1 MRWMRRARARW
12 KRLPTW
18 LVDGGIVALVIAVDL
33 TLLAYLV
40 PVVSQIPGWGFRGSS
55 AAAVPVVLATR
66 LPLLL
71 RRRYPRVVLAVVT
84 TLIVLERLMELP
96 TSDLA
101 TYVALFTVAI
111 GCTRRQALA
120 ALGLLVVVRGV
131 VALEVNSAFLLLDV
145 LSFLVSWVLGDRQQA
160 YRALLGELQCRT
172 EQLEREREDKAR
184 LAAADERA
192 RIARD
197 LHDVVAHSV
206 SVMVLHAAAARR
218 TLSKDPAR
226 AEEAMAQV
234 EATGRQSLTELRRL
248 LGVLRDGQHTELS
261 PAPQLAYL
269 DDLID
274 QFRAAGLPVQVEI
287 TGEAQPLAPGV
298 DLSAYR
304 IIQEALT
311 NALKHAHPAAVT
323 LTLRYT
329 PRDLQ
334 VEVLDD
340 GRTAAAEE
348 GAGSNGGGHGLV
360 GMRERAGL
368 VGGQLQAGPRPGGG
382 FGIAATLPLET

>member
-1 MRWMRRARARW
+1 
-12 KRLPTW
+12 
-18 LVDGGIVALVIAVDL
+18 
-33 TLLAYLV
+33 LV

-66 LPLLL
+66 LPLVL
-71 RRRYPRVVLAVVT
+71 RRRYPRAVLGVVT
-84 TLIVLERLMELP
+84 AAIVLERLMELP

-101 TYVALFTVAI
+101 EYVALFTVAI
-111 GCTRRQALA
+111 GCPRRHALA
-120 ALGLLVVVRGV
+120 ALGLVIVVRGF
-131 VALEVNSAFLLLDV
+131 VALQVNSAFLLLDV
-145 LSFLVSWVLGDRQQA
+145 LSFLVSWTLGDRQQTH
-160 YRALLGELQCRT
+160 RVLLGELQCRT

-206 SVMVLHAAAARR
+206 SVMVLHATAARR
-218 TLSKDPAR
+218 TLNKDPAR

-287 TGEAQPLAPGV
+287 TGGPRPLAPGV

-311 NALKHAHPAAVT
+311 NALKHAHPSTVT

-329 PRDLQ
+329 DRELQ

-340 GRTAAAEE
+340 GRTAAAE
-348 GAGSNGGGHGLV
+348 GWDDSNGVGHGLV

-368 VGGQLQAGPRPGGG
+368 VGGRLQAGPRPGGG